1 MHAHLREYPA
11 VVQAIEALQS
21 LSVDQFE
28 IYVEHTKKLGIEVRN
43 QKIDSITRAEDLG
56 IAVRVLKDRRLGFSF
71 STSLEHSAIQSMCAA
86 AVEISRFAHDEP
98 TLELPSYGAHLYADV
113 DTHDSKG
120 LARPLQEKLELTLT
134 LERLTRAQD
143 SRIQLLRKATYSELD
158 SQIILVDSSGES
170 LRFQSTLFHVAAIPK
185 AESEGDAQMGWHSMH
200 SNDFEGL
207 NLAETARRAALSAT
221 ELLGAKACSTLR
233 CPAILRADAVLELID
248 FLSSSFSAE
257 KIHKQQSLLGGKQG
271 ERIVSEQITL
281 IQDGLLPGGARTAPF
296 DGEGIPARR
305 LTLLESGFFQN
316 AIYDCAM
323 ARKLGAEPSGSAVR
337 SLKTPPV
344 IGISNLTLQNGKKS
358 FAQLLEGIDRGVVVT
373 QLQGLH
379 TANEVTGDFS
389 LGASGFWVERG
400 RISHPIKGFA
410 VAGNILDL
418 LRKVTDVGNDTDISG
433 HLRAPSLR
441 VSELSVGGQ

>member
-1 MHAHLREYPA
+1 MHAHLREFPA
-11 VVQAIEALQS
+11 VVQAVQALQS

-28 IYVEHTKKLGIEVRN
+28 IYVEHVKKLEVEARN
-43 QKIDSITRAEDLG
+43 QKIDGITRAEDLG
-56 IAVRVLKDRRLGFSF
+56 IAVRVLKDRRMGFSF
-71 STSLEHSAIQSMCAA
+71 STSLEKDAIQHMCEKAL
-86 AVEISRFAHDEP
+86 EIARFAHEDP
-98 TLELPSYGAHLYADV
+98 HLEFPSYGSHLYSDV
-113 DTHDSKG
+113 DTYDSKG
-120 LARPLQEKLELTLT
+120 LARPLQEKVELALE

-143 SRIQLLRKATYSELD
+143 ARIQLLRRASYSEVD
-158 SQIILVDSSGES
+158 AQVMLVDSSGES
-170 LRFQSTLFHVAAIPK
+170 LRFQKTLFHIGAVPK
-185 AESEGDAQMGWHSMH
+185 AESNGDAQMGWHSMH
-200 SNDFEGL
+200 SCDFEGL
-207 NLAETARRAALSAT
+207 NLAETARRAAQSAT
-221 ELLGAKACSTLR
+221 ELLGAKPCITLR
-233 CPAILRADAVLELID
+233 CPAVLRADAVLELID

-257 KIHKQQSLLGGKQG
+257 KIDKRQSLLGGKQG
-271 ERIVSEQITL
+271 ERVVSDQITL
-281 IQDGLLPGGARTAPF
+281 VQDGLLPGGSRTAPF
-296 DGEGIPARR
+296 DAEGIPSRKLA
-305 LTLLESGFFQN
+305 LIESGFFQN

-323 ARKLGAEPSGSAVR
+323 ARKLGGEPSGSALR
-337 SLKTPPV
+337 SLKTPPM

-400 RISHPIKGFA
+400 KISHPIKGFA

-418 LRKVTDVGNDTDISG
+418 LRKVTDVGNDTDIAG